1 MTQPYASF
9 RIKGDAVSCLRY
21 GNGHINET
29 YLVKTDAGIDYILQ
43 KINHGVFRD
52 VPRLM
57 ANIAGVTR
65 HLAAKDPDPRHV
77 LTLVRTLSDE
87 DYLHDDSGYWRLY
100 DFITDS
106 ICLDRVETVADC
118 LHSGAAFGR
127 FQNQLADYRAET
139 LFETI
144 GHFHDTPA
152 RYQQFIAALDRNI
165 LDRSKHAREE
175 IAFAKARQTDAAVMT
190 DMQKAGKLPLRVTH
204 NDAKL
209 NNVMLDAK
217 TRRALCVIDLDTVM
231 PGLSGNDFGD
241 AIRFGASTAAED
253 EKDLSR
259 VSMSL
264 ELYRAFAGGFLGACK
279 DNLTQTE
286 IDTLPLAAKLMTFEC
301 GLRFLADYL
310 AGDTYFHTDYP
321 DHNLDRC
328 RTQFKLVADME
339 DKFVQMQSI
348 IHEEASK

>member
-9 RIKGDAVSCLRY
+9 RIKGNVVYCQRY

-29 YLVKTDAGIDYILQ
+29 YLVKTDAGYDYILQ
-43 KINHGVFRD
+43 RINHLIFRD

-77 LTLVRTLSDE
+77 LTLVKTISNE
-87 DYLHDDSGYWRLY
+87 DYLYDGANYWRMY
-100 DFITDS
+100 DFVTDS
-106 ICLDRVETVADC
+106 ICLERVETVDDC
-118 LHSGAAFGR
+118 YHSGAAFGR
-127 FQNQLADYRAET
+127 FQNQLADYQAET

-144 GHFHDTPA
+144 PHFHDTPA
-152 RYQQFIAALDRNI
+152 RYQQFQDALDQDIKGRAK
-165 LDRSKHAREE
+165 DVHKE
-175 IAFAKARQTDAAVMT
+175 ITFAKTRQAETTAMA
-190 DMQKAGKLPLRVTH
+190 DMQKAGILPLRVTH

-209 NNVMLDAK
+209 NNVMLDLR
-217 TRRALCVIDLDTVM
+217 TRQALCVIDLDTVM

-253 EKDLSR
+253 EKDLNR

-264 ELYRAFAGGFLGACK
+264 ELFKAFARGFLGACK
-279 DNLTQTE
+279 KNLTKAE
-286 IDTLPLAAKLMTFEC
+286 IDTLPLAAKLMTLEC

-310 AGDTYFHTDYP
+310 AGDIYFHTSYP
-321 DHNLDRC
+321 EHNLDRC

-339 DKFVQMQSI
+339 NKFDKMQSI
-348 IHEEASK
+348 IHEEDSK